1 MSPDDRWRI
10 VHMIKAAGQ
19 ALVFVLESE

>member
-1 MSPDDRWRI
+1 MSPDDRWRV
-10 VHMIKAAGQ
+10 VHMIEAAGQ